1 MTPRR
6 GTSRR
11 TFLAQAITAV
21 AATSPTA
28 HAFPLNLPLGF
39 QSFDLNTAFKEDFQA
54 ALNRVAS
61 LGYQWI
67 DYVWMGGNPGT
78 SPVLAAMSA
87 KDVRKAFDAAQLTC
101 PNCHYS
107 WKSLHDDY
115 DKTIAIAHELGNKT
129 LVCQS
134 LNANTK
140 TADGWK
146 WHAEGLAELSLKTK
160 KDGILTG
167 YHNHPTEFREVE
179 GKLPFEILAAG
190 TDHTLVKFQLDL
202 GSVAVAGH
210 DPIQVMQQYKGR
222 LFSIH
227 AKEVKDGRAG
237 LALGEGTLDWK
248 ALFAEAR
255 NQSLMNYAVETG
267 AKADVVWDKLKK
279 SLDYLR
285 EMKA

>member
-1 MTPRR
+1 M
-6 GTSRR
+6 TSRR
-11 TFLAQAITAV
+11 TFLAQAAAV
-21 AATSPTA
+21 AATFPTA
-28 HAFPLNLPLGF
+28 NAFPLNLPLGF
-39 QSFDLNTAFKEDFQA
+39 QSFDLNTAFKDDFPG
-54 ALNRVAS
+54 ALNKVAG

-78 SPVLAAMSA
+78 SPVLAAMSG
-87 KDVRKAFDAAQLTC
+87 KDVRKAFDTAKLAC

-115 DKTIAIAHELGNKT
+115 DKTIAIAHQLGNKT

-134 LNANTK
+134 MSANTK

-146 WHAEGLAELSLKTK
+146 WHADGLAELSLKTK

-167 YHNHPTEFREVE
+167 YHNHPTEFKEVD

-190 TDHTLVKFQLDL
+190 TDKNLVKFQLDL

-210 DPIQVMQQYKGR
+210 DPLKVMQQHKGQI
-222 LFSIH
+222 FSIH
-227 AKEVKDGRAG
+227 AKEVKDGQIA

-248 ALFAEAR
+248 TLFAEAKKQ
-255 NQSLMNYAVETG
+255 NLMNYAVETG
-267 AKADVVWDKLKK
+267 AKADIVWDKLKK
-279 SLDYLR
+279 SIDYLR